1 MKTFVTRILIQDLK
15 EDTARLIAQADE
27 FLLMDEESLTHC
39 PAEGKWNAVQ
49 CMEHL
54 NSYNRY
60 YLPQIE
66 KALLNG
72 SYKNL
77 PAQATYKPGWLGNYF
92 TKLMKPGINGE
103 LASKMQAPKDH
114 RPAVRLN
121 AKKVITEFIEGEEKL
136 LSYLERAEKL
146 NIAKLRI
153 PISIAKFIKLKLGD
167 TFRFLIA
174 HQQRHMLQAIK
185 AFSTVS
191 DTSKH
196 SKNYSGNELVRQ

>member
-1 MKTFVTRILIQDLK
+1 MKAFVTGILIKDLK
-15 EDTARLIAQADE
+15 TDVTNLLTEVKENFLTADK
-27 FLLMDEESLTHC
+27 ESLSKA
-39 PAEGKWNAVQ
+39 PAAGKWSAVQ

-60 YLPQIE
+60 YLPQVE
-66 KALLNG
+66 KALING
-72 SYKNL
+72 TYKNL

-114 RPAVRLN
+114 VPNTTLDVN
-121 AKKVITEFIEGEEKL
+121 KVITEFIEGEEKL
-136 LSYLERAEKL
+136 LQYLERAEKL
-146 NIAKLRI
+146 NIAKLRV

-174 HQQRHMLQAIK
+174 HQQRHILQALR
-185 AFSTVS
+185 AYNTV
-191 DTSKH
+191 K
-196 SKNYSGNELVRQ
+196 KEAVAVA